1 VLQSFVT
8 GTSFPT
14 IRKKPEFI
22 GWVMPMKEV
31 ATGTR
36 NIGTKNAGYHY
47 PFNPIVPNRW
57 QGEADCVV
65 GPFSSRT
72 VAEYFVSAVA
82 DFGHYDAFN
91 KRVFAKGDAYYVEVI
106 ENEPIK
112 TAVIES

>member
-1 VLQSFVT
+1 
-8 GTSFPT
+8 
-14 IRKKPEFI
+14 
-22 GWVMPMKEV
+22 MPMKEV